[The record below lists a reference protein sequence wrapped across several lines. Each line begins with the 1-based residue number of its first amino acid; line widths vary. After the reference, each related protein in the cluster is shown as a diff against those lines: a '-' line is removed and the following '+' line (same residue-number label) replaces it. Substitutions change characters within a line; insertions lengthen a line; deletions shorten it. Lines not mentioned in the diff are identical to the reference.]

1 MAYSLNDC
9 GVGANAVEDPG
20 GGAPPLF
27 SPNSL
32 ESPLNWL
39 KKSKKS
45 WAPTFLQILDVPL
58 NRVKYSNRPAPN
70 QGRAGEMFC
79 NIGV

>member
-1 MAYSLNDC
+1 MTYSLNDC

-20 GGAPPLF
+20 GVQRPPPF

-39 KKSKKS
+39 KKFKK
-45 WAPTFLQILDVPL
+45 ILGAHLSSDPG
-58 NRVKYSNRPAPN
+58 SAT
-70 QGRAGEMFC
+70 ASCE
-79 NIGV
+79 I